1 VQHADVKL
9 ITRYWLP
16 TAAATAVSIGLAA
29 PAHALLAISGVAA
42 GGAQAATNIGLD
54 AHVPGIGVSFE
65 PPLSP
70 ASQQNAVRKA
80 QDYLNYTAF
89 SRQGLITQLV
99 NEEQFSTDDATYAVD
114 SLNVDWNKQ
123 AAKKAKDYLDYT
135 AFSHDGLLNQLIED
149 EKFTP
154 SQAEYGVAA
163 VGL

>member
-1 VQHADVKL
+1 MKKTHL
-9 ITRYWLP
+9 IALA
-16 TAAATAVSIGLAA
+16 TAALI
-29 PAHALLAISGVAA
+29 AISGAA
-42 GGAQAATNIGLD
+42 AAGAQAST
-54 AHVPGIGVSFE
+54 HF
-65 PPLSP
+65 PLSP

-123 AAKKAKDYLDYT
+123 AEKKAKNYLNYT
-135 AFSHDGLLNQLIED
+135 AFSHDGLLNQLIEE

-154 SQAEYGVAA
+154 SQAEYGVTAA
-163 VGL
+163 GL

>member
-1 VQHADVKL
+1 VNRVVLTK
-9 ITRYWLP
+9 YWLP
-16 TAAATAVSIGLAA
+16 TAVATAVSIGLAA
-29 PAHALLAISGVAA
+29 PAHALSDQQHKSG
-42 GGAQAATNIGLD
+42 GTQAATNIGFD
-54 AHVPGIGVSFE
+54 GHGPGIGVSFE

-70 ASQQNAVRKA
+70 ASQQNAVPKA

-123 AAKKAKDYLDYT
+123 AARKAKDYLNYT
-135 AFSHDGLLNQLIED
+135 AFSHDGLLNQLIEE

-154 SQAEYGVAA
+154 SQAAYGVAA
-163 VGL
+163 AGL